1 MKKAAFKGVLDSKKG
16 TTLLKAIKHDL
27 TCIPVLDHASSITAL
42 QKIENE
48 KKAFGRILAIFGKK

>member
-1 MKKAAFKGVLDSKKG
+1 M
-16 TTLLKAIKHDL
+16 LLKAIKHDL
-27 TCIPVLDHASSITAL
+27 TCIPVFTHASSITAL